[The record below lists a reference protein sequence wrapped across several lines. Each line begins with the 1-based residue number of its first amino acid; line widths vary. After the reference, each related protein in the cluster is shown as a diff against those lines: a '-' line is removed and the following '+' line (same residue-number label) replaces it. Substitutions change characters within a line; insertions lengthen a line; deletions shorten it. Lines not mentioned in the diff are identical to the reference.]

1 MNINIYNEV
10 RRPQN
15 EENLKLSGLSNLRK
29 PFQKYDNIMNI
40 GNIQYNIR
48 ILLNKIHNEYFNQKI
63 NINSNNINDYNSLLS
78 NTITNLLKVNALLE
92 KINEPYTFS
101 RIYEEI
107 IRNRLYKTTKELLK
121 ILVINSTDIILNI
134 KRLDDKNQLD
144 NMPEFS
150 VYLKYNLLYS
160 SIKNEYFQEND
171 FNALISNEFI
181 KELI

>member
-15 EENLKLSGLSNLRK
+15 EENLNLSCLSKVRK

-48 ILLNKIHNEYFNQKI
+48 ILLNKIHTEYFNERIK
-63 NINSNNINDYNSLLS
+63 INSNNINDYNTLLE
-78 NTITNLLKVNALLE
+78 NTIINLLKVNSLLE
-92 KINEPYTFS
+92 KIQEPYTFS

-107 IRNRLYKTTKELLK
+107 VRNRVYKTTKDLLN
-121 ILVINSTDIILNI
+121 ILVKNSTDIILNI
-134 KRLDDKNQLD
+134 KRLDDKNEID

-150 VYLKYNLLYS
+150 VDLKYNLLYS
-160 SIKNEYFQEND
+160 SIKNEYFQESD
-171 FNALISNEFI
+171 LNALISNEFI